1 MISKIIITGSA
12 LFSKSDKDDLL
23 KSLNEN
29 LSINYEVENETYEI
43 YKKFLE
49 QNNKTLYN
57 ERVDACCS
65 KKVVKFVYNVFGKLQ
80 MPFIF
85 NCYNIFRNG
94 EDPNYYRKKYFL
106 GHGSTTSKGITI
118 NVEIISGT
126 KINTDIRGI
135 LQHELEHVF
144 QKIKT
149 EKNILY
155 ANKIS
160 KDLNKKIYLRAIK
173 VLSPTF
179 PSEYSIEETRI
190 AQLIYS
196 HTDFEEDAFVNALY
210 SNLTDKNQEKSED
223 EIIKTSAAFRYYKS
237 GKTLLAKIEQQPEKY
252 EKIISQYGFT
262 LQNFLK
268 LYKYYNKRFIM
279 KIGKVLTR
287 YNQYFIENGGLIDSF
302 HERIII

>member
-1 MISKIIITGSA
+1 MISDFIITGST
-12 LFSKSDKDDLL
+12 LFSELDKDDLL

-29 LSINYEVENETYEI
+29 LSINIKVEKETYLI
-43 YKKFLE
+43 YKKFLQLFNEE
-49 QNNKTLYN
+49 QYN
-57 ERVDACCS
+57 ERIDSNCS
-65 KKVVKFVYNVFGKLQ
+65 KKVVRFIYNVFGKHQ
-80 MPFIF
+80 MTFVF
-85 NCYNIFRNG
+85 NCYNIFKI
-94 EDPNYYRKKYFL
+94 DADKNYYRQNFKL
-106 GHGSTTSKGITI
+106 NKGNTLRNTIEI
-118 NVEIISGT
+118 NVEIFSGT
-126 KINTDIRGI
+126 KIETDIKGI

-149 EKNILY
+149 GKNILY

-223 EIIKTSAAFRYYKS
+223 EIIKASDAFRYYKS
-237 GKTLLAKIEQQPEKY
+237 RKILLAEIEQQPEKY
-252 EKIISQYGFT
+252 EEIISEYGFT

-287 YNQYFIENGGLIDSF
+287 YDEYFLENGGLIDF
-302 HERIII
+302 FDIDDF